1 MSAEE
6 KPAQPVANAPE
17 KKREPKAPPSK
28 IFLVSYPKIVFFY
41 PTLIVSLI
49 AAIYMSFV
57 SKLDPASDKVAVVFA
72 VCFLGVMATNMVII
86 AFDFPRAT
94 SLTLFFLVVA
104 VILGLVLLFVLKPHA
119 LPFLTGLLGKFRPL
133 ANAPFYWG
141 FSIMVTLILIAA
153 VVVARFDYWEARPNE
168 LLHRRGLWGD
178 LDRYPAP
185 GLRIEKEVSDV
196 FEYLLLGSGRLI
208 LHISNERRAAVLEN
222 VPFIHTKEHE
232 LTHMLGILK
241 VDIQTAAEAADTES

>member
-6 KPAQPVANAPE
+6 KPAPAAAKAQE
-17 KKREPKAPPSK
+17 KRDSKAPPSK

-41 PTLIVSLI
+41 PTMIVSLL

-57 SKLDPASDKVAVVFA
+57 SKLDPGHDKVAVVFA
-72 VCFLGVMATNMVII
+72 VLFLGVMATNMVII

-104 VILGLVLLFVLKPHA
+104 VVLGFVLLFVMKPGA
-119 LPFLTGLLGKFRPL
+119 LPFMTALLGKFKPL
-133 ANAPFYWG
+133 ANAPFFWG
-141 FSIMVTLILIAA
+141 FTFMVTLIMVGA
-153 VVVARFDYWEARPNE
+153 VIVARFDYWEARPNE

-222 VPFIHTKEHE
+222 VPFIHKKEHE
-232 LTHMLGILK
+232 LTRMLGILK
-241 VDIQTAAEAADTES
+241 VDIQTDSDTSDT